1 MASALATKLAKLK
14 KQQAA
19 VEKEMANVA
28 KAAFKEMSVAVF
40 KANPALISFSW
51 SQYTPYWND
60 GDTCEFS
67 ASGDYPTIVFTSPDG
82 KLVKNDENQGE
93 LNYID
98 EDGEVIGDD
107 VIEQDGEFDVVA
119 ADDPGTKY
127 AKQIEKLSSKV
138 SKFLS
143 NFTDDDFL
151 TMFGDHTF
159 VTVNRSGKVE
169 TEDYEHE

>member
-28 KAAFKEMSVAVF
+28 KAAFKEMSAEVF

-60 GDTCEFS
+60 GDTCTFS
-67 ASGDYPTIVFTSPDG
+67 SNAEYPSITFKASDG
-82 KLVKNDENQGE
+82 KTVKNDENNGTLVFFDAE
-93 LNYID
+93 DTDVEYEVPED
-98 EDGEVIGDD
+98 EYD
-107 VIEQDGEFDVVA
+107 
-119 ADDPGTKY
+119 KY
-127 AKQIEKLSSKV
+127 TKQIEKLNVKV
-138 SKFLS
+138 SSFLG
-143 NFTDDDFL
+143 NFSDDDFL
-151 TMFGDHTF
+151 TMFDDHQLI
-159 VTVNRSGKVE
+159 TVNRNGKVE